1 MQRQTFEAN
10 RDMAF
15 IVVTHDA
22 GIFLSDR
29 KSTEEN
35 RIKFDYKTNW
45 YCHLYCYLQTNCNIV
60 RKAHCTIEECVETI
74 KEVYQA
80 IHYCITYL
88 LFVARHYGAWIM
100 IDFLGW
106 IKYSV

>member
-15 IVVTHDA
+15 IVVNHDA

-29 KSTEEN
+29 KSREEN

-45 YCHLYCYLQTNCNIV
+45 YFHLYCYLQTNCNIV

-80 IHYCITYL
+80 THYCITYL